1 MVRVFRVAVLAVVL
15 CGLAAGSAFAQLT
28 TGEVFGKA
36 TDASNAPVPGVTVT
50 LEGASLQQ
58 PLVAVTTSTGA
69 YRFPQIPIGSY
80 TVTFSLSGFTTVK
93 RDKVVIQTGFAAEIN
108 AKLDVSTVQET
119 VTVSGAAPVVD
130 TKNVSTGATF
140 NREVLDAVPTARDPW
155 TVLNMVPGVIVSGVN
170 VGGSTSGQQ
179 PGFSARGEGTSAA
192 MWNIDGGTSTDMAA
206 TGSSAQYYDF
216 DAFEEIQVTTG
227 GSDVSVQ
234 TSGININLVTR
245 SGSNVFKG
253 TARGA
258 YDGAKTQFNNLSRGL
273 FESNGSSTTPLSGA
287 PLKYFYEVGGELGGP
302 IQRNRFWWW
311 GAGAQQRIDGSVLG
325 FFKNTPECSPPPSDY
340 DHLKDVQKCLHD
352 DLTVLT
358 NYNGKLNYQ
367 LNAANKFAFLYNF
380 SDKRRNARGANDT
393 HPPETT
399 YRQYN
404 SRNPLHAGYN
414 VKHTWVLTDKLVFDN
429 TLEILQGGFS
439 LDFQD
444 PATQYDLQPL
454 LDGATNTWHRA
465 LDQYVTKR
473 PTTEAKTDSSYFLSN
488 LLGGD
493 HSLKFGFR
501 YRNTPWQ
508 TFDHYGGYA
517 IANINR
523 TTSPT
528 GAYAYLER
536 DHFVKIGLYSLG
548 SYLQDSYSLKRL
560 RVNAGVRWDYQNDST
575 NPSSVV
581 ANPIVPD
588 LLPAYDYAG
597 FDSGITFS
605 DLSPRLSAT
614 YDLLGDGKTI
624 VKGTYAFYYN
634 QVGGNSGGLYSNVA
648 NPAAQVEI
656 RVPWTDLNGDQFITR
671 DELDLSA
678 PLVTTGSWDVSTG
691 SPVASPNTVDPGI
704 KNSRTREGII
714 GIDHELMANFGVG
727 VSYIYRIFDRRN
739 FTRAIGATQ
748 DLFEPVLFVPTAAQ
762 LAALP
767 AGVDPTGWQYW
778 RVVPGSPVLANV
790 TNRTNVPDGVYST
803 YKGWEVTGRKRL
815 SNRWQVNGS
824 FTWNDQRSYGSTSLT
839 HTNED
844 KQLGVNNATNRFVVK
859 LNGSYQL
866 MGGWNAGANVN
877 IQDGDARTIT
887 YRFSVPGYRSSITS
901 GQNSSTADFQVENSG
916 TTHLPT
922 LKMMDVML
930 DKAFA
935 MSGGRRL
942 RLSVTAFN
950 LFNVATIRGYSSN
963 RLDQATFTRISS
975 IVAPRIIRVMAN
987 VNF

>member
-1 MVRVFRVAVLAVVL
+1 MVREFRMVVLAVAL
-15 CGLAAGSAFAQLT
+15 CGLTAGSAFAQLT
-28 TGEVFGKA
+28 TGEIFGKA
-36 TDASNAPVPGVTVT
+36 TDATSAAIPGVTVT

-93 RDKVVIQTGFAAEIN
+93 REKIVVQTGFSAEIN
-108 AKLDVSTVQET
+108 ARLDVSTVQET

-155 TVLNMVPGVIVSGVN
+155 TVLNMVPGVIISGVN

-179 PGFSARGEGTSAA
+179 PNFSARGESTSAG
-192 MWNIDGGTSTDMAA
+192 MWNIDGGTTTDMAA
-206 TGSSAQYYDF
+206 TGGSAQYYDF

-258 YDGAKTQFNNLSRGL
+258 YDGAKTQFNNVSREL
-273 FESNGSSTTPLSGA
+273 FYSGGSTTTPLSGA
-287 PLKYFYEVGGELGGP
+287 PLKHFYEVGGELGGP

-325 FFKNTPECSPPPSDY
+325 FFKDTPECTPPPNDY
-340 DHLKDVQKCLHD
+340 DHIKDTQKCLHD

-380 SDKRRNARGANDT
+380 SDKTRNARGANDT

-404 SRNPLHAGYN
+404 SHNPLHAGYN

-429 TLEILQGGFS
+429 TLEVLQGGFS

-444 PATQYDLQPL
+444 PATQYNLQPL
-454 LDGATNTWHRA
+454 LDGATNVWHRA
-465 LDQYVTKR
+465 LDQYITTR

-493 HSLKFGFR
+493 HALKFGFR

-536 DHFVKIGLYSLG
+536 DHNVSIGLYTLG
-548 SYLQDSYSLKRL
+548 SYLQDWYSLKRL
-560 RVNAGVRWDYQNDST
+560 RINAGLRWDYQNDST
-575 NPSSVV
+575 SASSVV

-605 DLSPRLSAT
+605 DFSPRLSAT

-691 SPVASPNTVDPGI
+691 SPVASANTVDPNI
-704 KNSRTREGII
+704 KNARTREGIV

-727 VSYIYRIFDRRN
+727 VSYIYRVFDRRS
-739 FTRAIGATQ
+739 FTTVNGATQ
-748 DLFEPVLFVPTAAQ
+748 GLFEPVAFVPTAAQ

-767 AGVDPTGWQYW
+767 AGVDPTGWQ
-778 RVVPGSPVLANV
+778 VLARRARQPRAGERV
-790 TNRTNVPDGVYST
+790 QPD
-803 YKGWEVTGRKRL
+803 ER
-815 SNRWQVNGS
+815 
-824 FTWNDQRSYGSTSLT
+824 
-839 HTNED
+839 
-844 KQLGVNNATNRFVVK
+844 A
-859 LNGSYQL
+859 
-866 MGGWNAGANVN
+866 
-877 IQDGDARTIT
+877 
-887 YRFSVPGYRSSITS
+887 
-901 GQNSSTADFQVENSG
+901 
-916 TTHLPT
+916 
-922 LKMMDVML
+922 
-930 DKAFA
+930 
-935 MSGGRRL
+935 GRRL
-942 RLSVTAFN
+942 QHLQGLGSDGAQAAEQPLAGERLVHVERPAVVRVDVVHAHQRGQAARGEQCDQPVRGQAERQLPAHGRVERRRQRQHPGRRRPDDHLPVLGAGLPELHHVGPEFVDGRLPGGELGNDAPADAEDDGRDAGQGVRHERRPPAAAVGHGVQSVQ
-950 LFNVATIRGYSSN
+950 RGHHPGLLEQPAGPGDVHADSRASW
-963 RLDQATFTRISS
+963 RRASCAS
-975 IVAPRIIRVMAN
+975 WPP
-987 VNF
+987 